1 MVRGYG
7 MGGISGHF
15 GWGDGLPKS
24 ATAKAL
30 GSLRSP
36 RKCGGSSPFA
46 SLRVTMTNK
55 N

>member
-1 MVRGYG
+1 MA
-7 MGGISGHF
+7 GISEHF
-15 GWGDGLPKS
+15 GLGDGLPKS
-24 ATAKAL
+24 AIAKAL

-46 SLRVTMTNK
+46 SLRVRMTNK